1 MGCAGGK
8 ENIIIRI
15 DIFSCAQTIKTRS
28 PMRALVLASLLVW
41 WCAAIEVDF
50 NDTIEAPAG
59 FTPTSLLG
67 NEAGFQELLDVCAAS
82 PSCAEH
88 TGQSVTQNLEVFIH
102 IIQVTKPFLSEP
114 PFVESGCVDFVF
126 NHTLE
131 EVCDEITQ
139 LRIENAL
146 LKSNLP
152 CGLNERLRLT
162 GDNDTL
168 KCEPLPGRAQTDN
181 IDISSVAIFVLVAA
195 FLLLVIVV
203 VKKAYVMWVHS
214 NARVEEAARK

>member
-1 MGCAGGK
+1 MKRWWVIAV
-8 ENIIIRI
+8 
-15 DIFSCAQTIKTRS
+15 F
-28 PMRALVLASLLVW
+28 LLSIGE
-41 WCAAIEVDF
+41 AIEVDF
-50 NDTIEAPAG
+50 NDTIEEPAG
-59 FTPTSLLG
+59 FTPTSLLA
-67 NEAGFQELLDVCAAS
+67 NEEGFQDLLDVCLES

-102 IIQVTKPFLSEP
+102 IIQVTKPFLSDP

-126 NHTLE
+126 NRTLE
-131 EVCDEITQ
+131 EVCNEITR

-152 CGLNERLRLT
+152 CGLNERLRIS
-162 GDNDTL
+162 GEDNDTL

-181 IDISSVAIFVLVAA
+181 IDISSIAIFVLVAA

-203 VKKAYVMWVHS
+203 AKKAYVMWLHS
-214 NARVEEAARK
+214 NAQVVAAS